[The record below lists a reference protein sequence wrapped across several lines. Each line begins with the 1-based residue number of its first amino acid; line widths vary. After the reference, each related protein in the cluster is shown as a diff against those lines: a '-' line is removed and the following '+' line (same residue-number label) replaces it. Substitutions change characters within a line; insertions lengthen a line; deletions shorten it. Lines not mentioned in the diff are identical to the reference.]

1 MNNYEKQCMKRTK
14 ENEAVLKT
22 LLAECPTDVS

>member
-1 MNNYEKQCMKRTK
+1 MNMRNMQCMKRTK